1 MTESNTTATP
11 YAGFMALCRRLFSD
25 HSVELIGKAL
35 GMAVDALEG
44 MERYDHT
51 PLVGHSVA
59 TAAIVAGEV
68 GLGRNS
74 VVAALLHDAARL
86 GLVELSEINT
96 LFGEAPV
103 GIILGMNDISSIKT
117 KADKNQIDDFRDLI
131 ISYSTDPRVIL
142 LKLADRLEVM
152 RNIDIFPAEKQMR
165 KCWESMNLY
174 AQIAHKLGLYN
185 IKSELEEISF
195 AHIEPKAHAE
205 IKAKLEESAQ
215 RREALIAD
223 VLAPIEKRMKD
234 SGIRYHLK
242 SRTKSIYSIWRKMQ
256 KQGVGFEEV
265 YDIFAI
271 RIIIECPREQE
282 KMLCWNIYSI
292 VTDYYTPNPERMR
305 DWISI
310 PKSNGYESLHATV
323 SAFGEWV
330 EIQIRTERMD
340 EVAERGIAAHW
351 RYKGVGGGSISHEEW
366 LAKLREIME
375 ESDSRSGLCTKLNA
389 YATNREVFVFTPKG
403 DIRKLPEGATVL
415 DFAFDIHTSVGS
427 SCVGAKIGQR
437 NVSIKEPL
445 RNGDIVTILTSKNQK
460 PKADWLNVV
469 VTSKARSRI
478 KAYLREEESK
488 LAKLGREE
496 LERKLKNWK
505 LAIAID
511 DAVTLLCK
519 HYKLRTGMELYGR
532 IVDQKLDMA
541 AIKELITRHLE
552 GVDTPQPP
560 APPKATTAGSKS
572 SAGDNEELILG
583 DEVHG
588 LKWHTAR
595 CCNPIFGDEVFGFTT
610 INNGVTIHRTD
621 CPNAPRLREQYPYR
635 IIPARWKGETSK
647 GHFIAAIRVV
657 ADDRSGLLNNIT
669 DTIGSLGINIRSIA
683 LSSLRNGQMGGL
695 VSVEVAS
702 SSVADMVTWHIQQ
715 IDGVRKAHRV
725 NK

>member
-1 MTESNTTATP
+1 MEQCASQ
-11 YAGFMALCRRLFSD
+11 FSA
-25 HSVELIGKAL
+25 HSVDLIGRAL
-35 GMAVDALEG
+35 SMAREALSGMT
-44 MERYDHT
+44 RYDGS
-51 PLVGHSVA
+51 PLVEHSIA
-59 TAAIVAGEV
+59 TARIVACEI

-74 VVAALLHDAARL
+74 VVAALLHDAARM
-86 GLVELSEINT
+86 GLVSLAEINT

-117 KADKNQIDDFRDLI
+117 NADKDQIDDFRDLI

-152 RNIDIFPAEKQMR
+152 RNIDIFPAEKQLR
-165 KCWESMNLY
+165 KSWESMNLY
-174 AQIAHKLGLYN
+174 SQIAHKLGLYN

-195 AHIEPKAHAE
+195 AHIEPKAYAE
-205 IKAKLEESAQ
+205 IKQKLHESAE

-223 VLAPIEKRMKD
+223 TLAPIEQKMRE

-256 KQGVGFEEV
+256 KQRVSFEEV
-265 YDIFAI
+265 FDIFAI
-271 RIIIECPREQE
+271 RIIIECERAQE
-282 KMLCWNIYSI
+282 KMLCWNVFSI
-292 VTDYYTPNPERMR
+292 VTDFYTPNPERMR

-310 PKSNGYESLHATV
+310 PKSNGYESLHTTV

-330 EIQIRTERMD
+330 EIQIRSERMD

-366 LAKLREIME
+366 LARLREIME
-375 ESDSRSGLCTKLNA
+375 ESDSKSGLNTKLNA
-389 YATNREVFVFTPKG
+389 FATNREVFAFTPKG

-427 SCVGAKIGQR
+427 SCVGAKIGDR

-460 PKADWLNVV
+460 PKSDWLSVV

-505 LAIAID
+505 LAITID

-532 IVDQKLDMA
+532 IVDEKVDMGDVKDVV
-541 AIKELITRHLE
+541 IRHLSGE
-552 GVDTPQPP
+552 EEAPQPTLP
-560 APPKATTAGSKS
+560 TKPTAPKREEKTS
-572 SAGDNEELILG
+572 EELVLG

-588 LKWHTAR
+588 LEWHTAR
-595 CCNPIFGDEVFGFTT
+595 CCNPIFGDDVFGFTT
-610 INNGVTIHRTD
+610 INKGVTIHRTD
-621 CPNAPRLREQYPYR
+621 CPNAQRLREMYPYR
-635 IIPARWKGETSK
+635 IITARWKGEQSK
-647 GHFIAAIRVV
+647 GRFIASIRVV
-657 ADDRSGLLNNIT
+657 ADDRVGLLNQIT
-669 DTIGSLGINIRSIA
+669 ETVGSLGISIRSIA
-683 LSSLRNGQMGGL
+683 LSPMREGQLGGS
-695 VSVEVAS
+695 VNVEVPS
-702 SSVADMVTWHIQQ
+702 SSVADMVTYAIQRL
-715 IDGVRKAHRV
+715 DGVKRAYRV

>member
-1 MTESNTTATP
+1 MQGISKYSDFLAT
-11 YAGFMALCRRLFSD
+11 CSSTFSA
-25 HSVELIGKAL
+25 HSTELIERAL
-35 GMAVDALEG
+35 GMAVEALDG
-44 MERYDHT
+44 LERYDES
-51 PLVGHSVA
+51 PLVEHSIA
-59 TAAIVAGEV
+59 TARIVACEI

-74 VVAALLHDAARL
+74 VVAALLHDAARMER
-86 GLVELSEINT
+86 VALSDINT

-103 GIILGMNDISSIKT
+103 GIILGMNDISSIRTKT
-117 KADKNQIDDFRDLI
+117 DKSQIDDFRDLI
-131 ISYSTDPRVIL
+131 ISYSADPRVIL

-152 RNIDIFPAEKQMR
+152 RNIDIFPTEKQMR

-205 IKAKLEESAQ
+205 IKQKLDESAQ

-223 VLAPIEKRMKD
+223 TLAPIEKRMRE

-256 KQGVGFEEV
+256 KQKVGFEEV
-265 YDIFAI
+265 FDIFAI
-271 RIIIECPREQE
+271 RIIIECEKEQE
-282 KMLCWNIYSI
+282 KMLCWNVFSI
-292 VTDYYTPNPERMR
+292 VTDFYTPNPERMR

-310 PKSNGYESLHATV
+310 PKSNGYESLHTTV

-366 LAKLREIME
+366 LARLREIME
-375 ESDSRSGLCTKLNA
+375 ESDNKSGLCNKLDA

-437 NVSIKEPL
+437 NVPIKEPL
-445 RNGDIVTILTSKNQK
+445 HNGDIVTILTSKNQK
-460 PKADWLNVV
+460 PKTDWLNVV

-478 KAYLREEESK
+478 KAFLREEESK

-532 IVDQKLDMA
+532 IVDEKVDMGD
-541 AIKELITRHLE
+541 IKEIVSRHLE
-552 GVDTPQPP
+552 GGDAPFIPP
-560 APPKATTAGSKS
+560 APAKITAKREDKTSE
-572 SAGDNEELILG
+572 EELVLG
-583 DEVHG
+583 EEVHG
-588 LKWHTAR
+588 LEWHTAR

-610 INNGVTIHRTD
+610 INKGVTIHRTD
-621 CPNAPRLREQYPYR
+621 CPNAPRLKELYPYR
-635 IIPARWKGETSK
+635 IIAARWKGEQSK
-647 GHFIAAIRVV
+647 GRFIASVRVV
-657 ADDRSGLLNNIT
+657 AEDRGGILNQIT
-669 DTIGSLGINIRSIA
+669 ESIGSLGISIRS
-683 LSSLRNGQMGGL
+683 LSLTPMRDNLLGG
-695 VSVEVAS
+695 VVNVEVPS
-702 SSVADMVTWHIQQ
+702 SSVADMVTYAIQR
-715 IDGVRKAHRV
+715 IDGVRRAYRA

>member
-1 MTESNTTATP
+1 MESLYGNFL
-11 YAGFMALCRRLFSD
+11 GKCEKQFSA
-25 HSVELIGKAL
+25 HSVGLITRAFE
-35 GMAVDALEG
+35 MATKALEG
-44 MERYDHT
+44 KVRYDGT

-59 TAAIVAGEV
+59 TADIVACEI

-74 VVAALLHDAARL
+74 VVAALLHDAARM
-86 GLVELSEINT
+86 GLVSLAEINT

-103 GIILGMNDISSIKT
+103 GIILGMNDISSIRTKT
-117 KADKNQIDDFRDLI
+117 DNEQIEDFRDLI

-152 RNIDIFPAEKQMR
+152 RKIDIFPAEKQMR

-195 AHIEPKAHAE
+195 AHIEPKAYAE
-205 IKAKLEESAQ
+205 IKQKLAESAQ

-223 VLAPIEKRMKD
+223 TLAPIEKRMQEN
-234 SGIRYHLK
+234 GIHYHLK

-256 KQGVGFEEV
+256 KQRVPFEEIF
-265 YDIFAI
+265 DIFAI
-271 RIIIECPREQE
+271 RIIIECPKEQE
-282 KMLCWNIYSI
+282 KMLCWSVFSI
-292 VTDYYTPNPERMR
+292 VTDFYTPNPKRMR

-310 PKSNGYESLHATV
+310 PKSNGYESLHTTV

-340 EVAERGIAAHW
+340 AVAERGIAAHW

-366 LAKLREIME
+366 LARLREIME
-375 ESDSRSGLCTKLNA
+375 EGEDRSGLCGKLDA

-415 DFAFDIHTSVGS
+415 DFAFDIHTSVGAG
-427 SCVGAKIGQR
+427 CVGAKIGER
-437 NVSIKEPL
+437 NVPIKEPL
-445 RNGDIVTILTSKNQK
+445 RNGDIVTIITSKNQK

-469 VTSKARSRI
+469 VTSKARNRI
-478 KAYLREEESK
+478 KVYLREEESK

-505 LAIAID
+505 LSISID
-511 DAVTLLCK
+511 DAVALLCK
-519 HYKLRTGMELYGR
+519 HFKVRTGMELYGK
-532 IVDQKLDMA
+532 IVDQKIEMGEVKEIISHHIAGEEVAQPTAPIKLPSTPKPA
-541 AIKELITRHLE
+541 ANHT
-552 GVDTPQPP
+552 
-560 APPKATTAGSKS
+560 
-572 SAGDNEELILG
+572 EELVLG

-588 LKWHTAR
+588 LEWHTAR

-610 INNGVTIHRTD
+610 ISKGVTIHRTD
-621 CPNAPRLREQYPYR
+621 CPNARRLHEQYPYR
-635 IIPARWKGETSK
+635 IIAARWKGEQSK
-647 GHFIAAIRVV
+647 GRFIASIRVV
-657 ADDRSGLLNNIT
+657 ADDRGGILNQIT
-669 DTIGSLGINIRSIA
+669 EAVGALGISIRSIA
-683 LSSLRNGQMGGL
+683 LSPMRDDQLGG
-695 VSVEVAS
+695 SINVEVPS
-702 SSVADMVTWHIQQ
+702 SSVADMVTYAIQRL
-715 IDGVRKAHRV
+715 DGVRRAYRV

>member
-1 MTESNTTATP
+1 MIEIETYYGNFLS
-11 YAGFMALCRRLFSD
+11 LCSRLFSE
-25 HSVELIGKAL
+25 HSQGLIRRAL
-35 GMAVDALEG
+35 SMAVEALDG
-44 MERYDHT
+44 LQRYDGT

-59 TAAIVAGEV
+59 TAEIVAGEV

-74 VVAALLHDAARL
+74 VVAALLHDAARMERVSL
-86 GLVELSEINT
+86 AEVNS

-103 GIILGMNDISSIKT
+103 GIILGMNDISSINTNGIKS
-117 KADKNQIDDFRDLI
+117 QIDNFRDLI

-152 RNIDIFPAEKQMR
+152 RKIDIFPADKQMR
-165 KCWESMNLY
+165 KSWESMNLY

-195 AHIEPKAHAE
+195 AHIEPKAYGD
-205 IKAKLEESAQ
+205 IRQKLEESAQ
-215 RREALIAD
+215 KREALIAD
-223 VLAPIEKRMKD
+223 VLAPVEKRMQE

-242 SRTKSIYSIWRKMQ
+242 SRTKSVYSIWRKMQ
-256 KQGVGFEEV
+256 KQGVPFEEV
-265 YDIFAI
+265 FDIFAI

-282 KMLCWNIYSI
+282 KMLCWNVYSI
-292 VTDYYTPNPERMR
+292 VTDFYTPNPERMR

-330 EIQIRTERMD
+330 EFQIRTERMD

-366 LAKLREIME
+366 LARLREIME
-375 ESDSRSGLCTKLNA
+375 ESGDSKSQLCEKLDA
-389 YATNREVFVFTPKG
+389 YATNREVFAFTPKG

-427 SCVGAKIGQR
+427 SCVGAKIGDR
-437 NVSIKEPL
+437 NVPIKERL

-460 PKADWLNVV
+460 PKTDWLNIV

-478 KAYLREEESK
+478 KAFLREEESK

-505 LAIAID
+505 FAIAID

-519 HYKLRTGMELYGR
+519 HFKLRTGMELYGR
-532 IVDQKLDMA
+532 IVDQKVEMA
-541 AIKELITRHLE
+541 EVKEIITRHLAGE
-552 GVDTPQPP
+552 DTPQPI
-560 APPKATTAGSKS
+560 APPKASAPRKEEQS
-572 SAGDNEELILG
+572 SEELVLG

-588 LKWHTAR
+588 LEWHTAR

-610 INNGVTIHRTD
+610 INKGVTIHRTD
-621 CPNAPRLREQYPYR
+621 CPNARRLRELYPYR
-635 IIPARWKGETSK
+635 IIAARWKGETSK
-647 GHFIAAIRVV
+647 GSFIAAIRIV
-657 ADDRSGLLNNIT
+657 ADDRAGLLNNIT
-669 DTIGSLGINIRSIA
+669 ESIGALGINIRSMA
-683 LSSLRNGQMGGL
+683 LSPMRDGQLGGL
-695 VSVEVAS
+695 VNVEVPS
-702 SSVADMVTWHIQQ
+702 SSVADMVTHNILR
-715 IDGVRKAHRV
+715 INGVKRAFRV

>member
-1 MTESNTTATP
+1 MEVCASQ
-11 YAGFMALCRRLFSD
+11 FSE
-25 HSVELIGKAL
+25 HSVGLIERAL
-35 GMAVDALEG
+35 TMATEALEG
-44 MERYDHT
+44 KVRYNGA
-51 PLVGHSVA
+51 PLVEHSIA
-59 TAAIVAGEV
+59 TARIVACEI

-74 VVAALLHDAARL
+74 VVAALLHDAARME
-86 GLVELSEINT
+86 LVSLAEINT

-103 GIILGMNDISSIKT
+103 GIILGMNDISSIRTKT
-117 KADKNQIDDFRDLI
+117 DKDQIDDFRDLI
-131 ISYSTDPRVIL
+131 ISYSADPRVIL

-165 KCWESMNLY
+165 KSWESMNLY

-195 AHIEPKAHAE
+195 AHIEPKAYAE
-205 IKAKLEESAQ
+205 IKQKLAESAE

-223 VLAPIEKRMKD
+223 TLVPIEKKMKE

-242 SRTKSIYSIWRKMQ
+242 SRTKSVYSIWRKMQ
-256 KQGVGFEEV
+256 KQKVPFEEV
-265 YDIFAI
+265 FDIFAI
-271 RIIIECPREQE
+271 RIIIECEREQE
-282 KMLCWNIYSI
+282 KMLCWNVYSI
-292 VTDYYTPNPERMR
+292 VTDFYTPNPNRMR

-366 LAKLREIME
+366 LARLREIME
-375 ESDSRSGLCTKLNA
+375 ESDDKSGLCNRLDA

-415 DFAFDIHTSVGS
+415 DFAFDIHTSVGAG
-427 SCVGAKIGQR
+427 CVGAKIGDR

-445 RNGDIVTILTSKNQK
+445 KNGDIVTILTSKNQK
-460 PKADWLNVV
+460 PKSDWLSVV

-488 LAKLGREE
+488 LARLGREE

-505 LAIAID
+505 LTISID
-511 DAVTLLCK
+511 DAVAVLCK
-519 HYKLRTGMELYGR
+519 HYKVRTGMEFYGR
-532 IVDQKLDMA
+532 IVDEKVDMVEV
-541 AIKELITRHLE
+541 KEIISRHLSGE
-552 GVDTPQPP
+552 EAPQ
-560 APPKATTAGSKS
+560 APTTIKPISQPKEESRS
-572 SAGDNEELILG
+572 SEELVLG

-588 LKWHTAR
+588 LEWHTAR

-610 INNGVTIHRTD
+610 ITKGVTIHRTD
-621 CPNAPRLREQYPYR
+621 CPNARRLHEQYPYR
-635 IIPARWKGETSK
+635 IIAARWKGEQSK
-647 GHFIAAIRVV
+647 GRFIASIRVV
-657 ADDRSGLLNNIT
+657 ADDRGGLLNQIT
-669 DTIGSLGINIRSIA
+669 ETVGALGISIRSIA
-683 LSSLRNGQMGGL
+683 LAPMRDNQLGGTIN
-695 VSVEVAS
+695 VEVPS
-702 SSVADMVTWHIQQ
+702 SSVADMVTYAIQRL
-715 IDGVRKAHRV
+715 DGVKRAYRV

>member
-1 MTESNTTATP
+1 MATE
-11 YAGFMALCRRLFSD
+11 
-25 HSVELIGKAL
+25 
-35 GMAVDALEG
+35 ALEG
-44 MERYDHT
+44 KVRYNGA
-51 PLVGHSVA
+51 PLVEHSIA
-59 TAAIVAGEV
+59 TARIVACEI

-74 VVAALLHDAARL
+74 VVAALLHDAARME
-86 GLVELSEINT
+86 LVSLAEINT

-103 GIILGMNDISSIKT
+103 GIILGMNDISSIRTKT
-117 KADKNQIDDFRDLI
+117 DKDQIDDFRDLI
-131 ISYSTDPRVIL
+131 ISYSADPRVIL

-165 KCWESMNLY
+165 KSWESMNLY

-195 AHIEPKAHAE
+195 AHIEPKAYAE
-205 IKAKLEESAQ
+205 IKQKLAESAE

-223 VLAPIEKRMKD
+223 TLVPIEKKMKE

-242 SRTKSIYSIWRKMQ
+242 SRTKSVYSIWRKMQ
-256 KQGVGFEEV
+256 KQKVPFEEV
-265 YDIFAI
+265 FDIFAI
-271 RIIIECPREQE
+271 RIIIECEREQE
-282 KMLCWNIYSI
+282 KMLCWNVYSI
-292 VTDYYTPNPERMR
+292 VTDFYTPNPNRMR

-366 LAKLREIME
+366 LARLREIME
-375 ESDSRSGLCTKLNA
+375 ESDDKSGLCNRLDA

-415 DFAFDIHTSVGS
+415 DFAFDIHTSVGAG
-427 SCVGAKIGQR
+427 CVGAKIGDR

-445 RNGDIVTILTSKNQK
+445 KNGDIVTILTSKNQK
-460 PKADWLNVV
+460 PKSDWLSVV

-488 LAKLGREE
+488 LARLGREE

-505 LAIAID
+505 LTISID
-511 DAVTLLCK
+511 DAVAVLCK
-519 HYKLRTGMELYGR
+519 HYKVRTGMEFYGR
-532 IVDQKLDMA
+532 IVDEKVDMVEV
-541 AIKELITRHLE
+541 KEIISRHLSGE
-552 GVDTPQPP
+552 EAPQ
-560 APPKATTAGSKS
+560 APTTIKPISQPKEESRS
-572 SAGDNEELILG
+572 SEELVLG

-588 LKWHTAR
+588 LEWHTAR

-610 INNGVTIHRTD
+610 ITKGVTIHRTD
-621 CPNAPRLREQYPYR
+621 CPNARRLHEQYPYR
-635 IIPARWKGETSK
+635 IIAARWKGEQSK
-647 GHFIAAIRVV
+647 GRFIASIRVV
-657 ADDRSGLLNNIT
+657 ADDRGGLLNQIT
-669 DTIGSLGINIRSIA
+669 ETVGALGISIRSIA
-683 LSSLRNGQMGGL
+683 LAPMRDNQLGGTIN
-695 VSVEVAS
+695 VEVPS
-702 SSVADMVTWHIQQ
+702 SSVADMVTYAIQRL
-715 IDGVRKAHRV
+715 DGVKRAYRV

>member
-1 MTESNTTATP
+1 
-11 YAGFMALCRRLFSD
+11 MAVCASQFSA
-25 HSVELIGKAL
+25 HSTELIRRAL
-35 GMAVDALEG
+35 DMAVEALDG
-44 MERYDHT
+44 RVRYDGS
-51 PLVGHSVA
+51 PLVEHSVA
-59 TAAIVAGEV
+59 TARIVACEI

-86 GLVELSEINT
+86 ELIPLAEINS

-117 KADKNQIDDFRDLI
+117 KTDKSQIDDFRDLI

-152 RNIDIFPAEKQMR
+152 RNIDIFPEEKQLR
-165 KCWESMNLY
+165 KSWESMNLY

-205 IKAKLEESAQ
+205 IKQKLDESAQ

-223 VLAPIEKRMKD
+223 TLAPIEKKMRE

-256 KQGVGFEEV
+256 KQKVAFEEV
-265 YDIFAI
+265 FDIFAI
-271 RIIIECPREQE
+271 RIIIECERAQE
-282 KMLCWNIYSI
+282 KMLCWNVFSI
-292 VTDYYTPNPERMR
+292 VTDFYTPNPERMR

-310 PKSNGYESLHATV
+310 PKSNGYESLHTTV

-330 EIQIRTERMD
+330 EIQIRSERMD

-366 LAKLREIME
+366 LARLREIIE
-375 ESDSRSGLCTKLNA
+375 ESDSKSGLNTKLNA

-415 DFAFDIHTSVGS
+415 DFAFDIHTSVGAG
-427 SCVGAKIGQR
+427 CVGAKIGDR

-511 DAVTLLCK
+511 DAVTLLCR

-532 IVDQKLDMA
+532 IVDERVDMGDV
-541 AIKELITRHLE
+541 KEIVSRHLNGE
-552 GVDTPQPP
+552 EEAPQPTLP
-560 APPKATTAGSKS
+560 TKVAAPKKEEKNS
-572 SAGDNEELILG
+572 EELVLG
-583 DEVHG
+583 EEVHG
-588 LKWHTAR
+588 LEWHTAR
-595 CCNPIFGDEVFGFTT
+595 CCNPIFGDDVFGFTT
-610 INNGVTIHRTD
+610 INKGVTIHRTD
-621 CPNAPRLREQYPYR
+621 CPNARRLHEMYPYR
-635 IIPARWKGETSK
+635 IIAARWKGEQSK
-647 GHFIAAIRVV
+647 GRFIASIRVV
-657 ADDRSGLLNNIT
+657 AEDRVGLLNQIT
-669 DTIGSLGINIRSIA
+669 ETVGSLGISIRSIA
-683 LSSLRNGQMGGL
+683 LSPMRDSQLGGS
-695 VSVEVAS
+695 VNVEVPS
-702 SSVADMVTWHIQQ
+702 SSVADMVTYAIQRL
-715 IDGVRKAHRV
+715 DGVKRAYRV

>member
-1 MTESNTTATP
+1 
-11 YAGFMALCRRLFSD
+11 MASCTSQFSA
-25 HSVELIGKAL
+25 HSVGLIERAL
-35 GMAVDALEG
+35 TMATKALEG
-44 MERYDHT
+44 MVRYDGS
-51 PLVGHSVA
+51 PLVEHSVA
-59 TAAIVAGEV
+59 TARIVACEI

-74 VVAALLHDAARL
+74 VVAALLHDAARMEL
-86 GLVELSEINT
+86 ISLSEINT

-117 KADKNQIDDFRDLI
+117 KTDKSQIDDFRDLI
-131 ISYSTDPRVIL
+131 ISYSADPRVIL

-165 KCWESMNLY
+165 KSWESMNLY

-195 AHIEPKAHAE
+195 AHIEPKAYAE
-205 IKAKLEESAQ
+205 IKQKLAESAQ

-223 VLAPIEKRMKD
+223 TLAPIEKKMQE

-242 SRTKSIYSIWRKMQ
+242 SRTKSVYSIWRKMQ
-256 KQGVGFEEV
+256 KQKVPFEEV
-265 YDIFAI
+265 FDIFAI

-282 KMLCWNIYSI
+282 KMLCWSVFSI
-292 VTDYYTPNPERMR
+292 VTDFYTPNPNRMR

-366 LAKLREIME
+366 LGKLREIIE
-375 ESDSRSGLCTKLNA
+375 ESDSKSGLGNKLNA
-389 YATNREVFVFTPKG
+389 FATNREVFVFTPKG

-427 SCVGAKIGQR
+427 SCVGAKIGDR

-445 RNGDIVTILTSKNQK
+445 KNGDIVTILTSKNQK
-460 PKADWLNVV
+460 PKSDWLSVV
-469 VTSKARSRI
+469 VTSKARGRI
-478 KAYLREEESK
+478 KAFLREEESK
-488 LAKLGREE
+488 LARLGREE

-505 LAIAID
+505 LSITID
-511 DAVTLLCK
+511 DAVAVLCK
-519 HYKLRTGMELYGR
+519 HYKVRTGMELYGR
-532 IVDQKLDMA
+532 IVDEKVDM
-541 AIKELITRHLE
+541 IDVKEVITRHLAGE
-552 GVDTPQPP
+552 ETPQPP
-560 APPKATTAGSKS
+560 APAKVVVPKNDDKTS
-572 SAGDNEELILG
+572 EELVLG

-588 LKWHTAR
+588 LEWHTAR

-610 INNGVTIHRTD
+610 ITKGVTIHRTD
-621 CPNAPRLREQYPYR
+621 CPNARRLHEQYPYR
-635 IIPARWKGETSK
+635 IIAARWKGEQSK
-647 GHFIAAIRVV
+647 GRFIASIRVV
-657 ADDRSGLLNNIT
+657 AEDRVGLLNHIT
-669 DTIGSLGINIRSIA
+669 ETIGALGISIRSIS
-683 LSSLRNGQMGGL
+683 LSPMRDSQLGGI
-695 VSVEVAS
+695 VNVEVPS
-702 SSVADMVTWHIQQ
+702 SSVADMVTYAIQRL
-715 IDGVRKAHRV
+715 DGVKRAYRV

>member
-1 MTESNTTATP
+1 MNDKNEP
-11 YAGFMALCRRLFSD
+11 YGEFLTLCSKHFSA
-25 HSVELIGKAL
+25 HSQELIAQALRMASEAL
-35 GMAVDALEG
+35 GGLT
-44 MERYDHT
+44 RYDGT

-59 TAAIVAGEV
+59 TAAIVACEI

-86 GLVELSEINT
+86 GLVELAEINT

-117 KADKNQIDDFRDLI
+117 KADKSQIDNFRDLI

-152 RNIDIFPAEKQMR
+152 RKIDIFPAEKQMR
-165 KCWESMNLY
+165 KSWESMNLY

-195 AHIEPKAHAE
+195 AHIEPKAYRE
-205 IKAKLEESAQ
+205 ITQKLAESAQ

-223 VLAPIEKRMKD
+223 VLAPVERKMRE

-242 SRTKSIYSIWRKMQ
+242 SRTKSVYSIWRKMQ
-256 KQGVGFEEV
+256 KQGVGFDEV
-265 YDIFAI
+265 FDIFAI
-271 RIIIECPREQE
+271 RIIIECEREVE
-282 KMLCWNIYSI
+282 KMLCWNVYSI
-292 VTDYYTPNPERMR
+292 VTDFYTPNPDRMR

-330 EIQIRTERMD
+330 EFQIRTERMD

-366 LAKLREIME
+366 LAKLREIIE
-375 ESDSRSGLCTKLNA
+375 ESDSKSGLCDKLDA
-389 YATNREVFVFTPKG
+389 YATGREVFVFTPKG
-403 DIRKLPEGATVL
+403 DLRKLPEGATVL

-437 NVSIKEPL
+437 NVPIKERL
-445 RNGDIVTILTSKNQK
+445 HNGDIVTILTSKNQK
-460 PKADWLNVV
+460 PKTDWLNFV

-505 LAIAID
+505 LTIAID
-511 DAVTLLCK
+511 DAVAVLCK

-532 IVDQKLDMA
+532 IVDERVDMA
-541 AIKELITRHLE
+541 DIKEIISRHLA
-552 GVDTPQPP
+552 GVENPTPPPQP
-560 APPKATTAGSKS
+560 KISATPRKEDKESG
-572 SAGDNEELILG
+572 EELILG
-583 DEVHG
+583 EEVHG
-588 LKWHTAR
+588 LEWHTAR

-610 INNGVTIHRTD
+610 INKGVTIHRTD
-621 CPNAPRLREQYPYR
+621 CPNARRLREMYPYR
-635 IIPARWKGETSK
+635 IIAARWKGETSK
-647 GHFIAAIRVV
+647 GSFIAAIRIV
-657 ADDRSGLLNNIT
+657 ADDNGGMLNRIT
-669 DTIGSLGINIRSIA
+669 EVIGSLGINIRSIA
-683 LSSLRNGQMGGL
+683 LSPLRDGQIGGL
-695 VSVEVAS
+695 VNVEVPS
-702 SSVADMVTWHIQQ
+702 SSVADMVTHNILR
-715 IDGVRKAHRV
+715 IAGVKKAYRV